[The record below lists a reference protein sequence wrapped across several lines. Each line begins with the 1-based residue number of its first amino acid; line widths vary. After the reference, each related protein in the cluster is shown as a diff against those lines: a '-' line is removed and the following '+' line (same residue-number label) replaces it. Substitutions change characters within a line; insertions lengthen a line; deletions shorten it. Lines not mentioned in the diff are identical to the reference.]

1 MEDTQIQLIKEQ
13 FARLRDNIEARF
25 QKIERD
31 LNHQKE
37 ISTEK
42 RSQTISRLTDIRDL
56 LKDHEDRIRQVDDAV
71 ITQRTTGSLLQA
83 GQAGLSLLLSS
94 IAAWL
99 GTKQ

>member
-31 LNHQKE
+31 LNHQKA

-42 RSQTISRLTDIRDL
+42 RSLITSRLTDIRTA
-56 LKDHEDRIRQVDDAV
+56 LKDHEDRIRLVDDAV
-71 ITQRTTGSLLQA
+71 ISQRTTGSLLQV
-83 GQAGLSLLLSS
+83 GQAGLSLVLSA

-99 GTKQ
+99 GSKY